1 MNRRVRLAIS
11 VGLVA
16 MVAVGSAAVALTRD
30 KLGLLPVRSQH
41 GIVREEPPMVT
52 LAREDLAGLLGID
65 VGDVSVLSIE
75 PVEWPDTSLGN
86 PQPGLFYLQVITPG
100 YKLIL
105 EGADFPYTYHTDL
118 NQHVELVNESEQP
131 AA

>member
-1 MNRRVRLAIS
+1 MNRRVQLAIS
-11 VGLVA
+11 LGLVA

-30 KLGLLPVRSQH
+30 KLG
-41 GIVREEPPMVT
+41 
-52 LAREDLAGLLGID
+52 ID
-65 VGDVSVLSIE
+65 SSDVSVLSIE

-105 EGADFPYTYHTDL
+105 ESADFPYTYHTDL
-118 NQHVELVNESEQP
+118 NQHVELVNGSERP